1 MDYVQQS
8 PGGKSF
14 SCTVSPEKR
23 FKYRRD
29 ALRHARRHTDSVLTC
44 DVCGKTFHRRDI
56 LTKHRKTWACR
67 RLDEHRQPQAPGQ
80 APVGPEAPTT
90 PLAAP
95 SSTTPLPAAPEP
107 APPAPPA
114 APASSGPKKAK
125 KRKLNAMS
133 GRLPKWRREWFPYDG
148 TEPVFPNDSDE
159 GLTLLYKKYWRH
171 IRSHTELLKKLSSYN
186 FRVDGAV
193 DLKAQ
198 LQHIFEEQRGR
209 PFVCD
214 AQLGFVLL
222 DPHARQYT

>member
-1 MDYVQQS
+1 MQKS

-23 FKYRRD
+23 FKYRHH
-29 ALRHARRHTDSVLTC
+29 ALRHARKHTYAGFKC
-44 DVCGKTFHRRDI
+44 DVCGKTFDRRDV
-56 LTKHRKTWACR
+56 LTKHRKSWACR
-67 RLDEHRQPQAPGQ
+67 RLDERRHPSPTKQA
-80 APVGPEAPTT
+80 
-90 PLAAP
+90 
-95 SSTTPLPAAPEP
+95 STTPAAPELTV
-107 APPAPPA
+107 PPSTTPPE
-114 APASSGPKKAK
+114 PECSSPKPKKAK

-133 GRLPKWRREWFPYDG
+133 GGLPKWRREWFPYDG

-171 IRSHTELLKKLSSYN
+171 IRSHTELLNKLSSYN
-186 FRVDGAV
+186 FRVDGPV
-193 DLKAQ
+193 DLKSQ
-198 LQHIFEEQRGR
+198 LQHIFDEQRGR